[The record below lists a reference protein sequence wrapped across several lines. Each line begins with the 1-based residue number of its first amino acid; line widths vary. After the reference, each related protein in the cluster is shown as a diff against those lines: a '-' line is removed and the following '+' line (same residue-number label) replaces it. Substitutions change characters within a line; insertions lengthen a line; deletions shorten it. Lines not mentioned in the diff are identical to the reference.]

1 MHHIM
6 RRRGQIAPVFL
17 VVATL
22 LLLAVGFAFNV
33 VGFQSTAGAAMG
45 GALRSGALAGL
56 HQFDPV
62 KAACGRY
69 ALRVNAISSTDCDGN
84 TVDSVGTTAAS
95 VVRSYVDDALVGV
108 GASGDYLSI
117 FNPTGGLAA
126 TLADLNGTDGGTVD
140 GLDVEIL
147 NPAYTEGQSNER
159 ALNSAYDASV
169 TSCAGASVYPAGV
182 LSALDGACYTR
193 ATIVVRL
200 ILTLT
205 QAGSGGATQIV
216 RTFSASAGTDIE

>member
-1 MHHIM
+1 MRLM

-69 ALRVNAISSTDCDGN
+69 ALRVNATTSTDCDDN
-84 TVDSVGTTAAS
+84 TVSSVGTTAAS
-95 VVRSYVDDALVGV
+95 VVRAYVDDALTGV
-108 GASGDYLSI
+108 GGVSGDYLSI
-117 FNPTGGLAA
+117 FNPTGGLEA

-169 TSCAGASVYPAGV
+169 TSCAGNGVYPAGV

>member
-1 MHHIM
+1 MFM

-33 VGFQSTAGAAMG
+33 VGFHSTAGAAMG

-69 ALRVNAISSTDCDGN
+69 ALRINAISSTDCDGN
-84 TVDSVGTTAAS
+84 LVSSAGTTAAS
-95 VVRSYVDDALVGV
+95 MVRIYVRDALVGV
-108 GASGDYLSI
+108 GASGDYTGI
-117 FNPTGGLAA
+117 FNPTGGLST

-159 ALNSAYDASV
+159 ALNSAYDPEVA
-169 TSCAGASVYPAGV
+169 SCAGSGIYPAGV
-182 LSALDGACYTR
+182 RSVLDSACYTR

-216 RTFSASAGTDIE
+216 RTFSASAGTDVE